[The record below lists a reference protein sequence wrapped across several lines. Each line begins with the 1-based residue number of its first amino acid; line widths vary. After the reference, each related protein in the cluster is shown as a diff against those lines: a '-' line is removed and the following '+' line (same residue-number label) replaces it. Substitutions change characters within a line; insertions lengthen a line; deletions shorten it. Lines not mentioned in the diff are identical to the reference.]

1 MKQTKKSQ
9 IIIPAGT
16 HPWSHELRVAN
27 ILALAGHTVEFLPT
41 GAQKTA
47 DILLDEVEYEIKS
60 PKTNNTNSLEHLL
73 KKALGQSPNIII
85 DTSRMKNAKGYK
97 IHHFLLAQAKS
108 RKRIKRLLLVTKR
121 GEIVDIS
128 SLT

>member
-73 KKALGQSPNIII
+73 EKP
-85 DTSRMKNAKGYK
+85 
-97 IHHFLLAQAKS
+97 
-108 RKRIKRLLLVTKR
+108 
-121 GEIVDIS
+121 
-128 SLT
+128 